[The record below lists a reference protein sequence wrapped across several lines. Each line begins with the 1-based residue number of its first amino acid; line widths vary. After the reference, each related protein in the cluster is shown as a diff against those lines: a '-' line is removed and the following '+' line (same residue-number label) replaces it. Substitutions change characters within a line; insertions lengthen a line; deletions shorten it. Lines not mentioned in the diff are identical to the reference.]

1 MTIKIFDIKST
12 IISKNNAAKNW
23 GNHNFIFKECAK
35 NIIEKTQELG
45 KKFDNIL
52 LITSDFN
59 DLLNEMQNI
68 QFKKI
73 TILSQYQELNKGKK
87 EEEKKIKRISKLFE
101 PFNLDEKFDLIICH
115 LSLHRINDVIK
126 FSSDLKKNL
135 TVNGALVC
143 SYFGGKSLIEL
154 RDSLIKT
161 DEYLKKA
168 FYQRVIPYIDMI
180 DAGNIFSKAAFTE
193 IVSDKTTYKIKY
205 SNFNKL
211 LNDIKGVGESNCLT
225 ERNKGLMTNNFLNT
239 LEKIYLKN
247 FKDFDKNFIVT
258 CEVISLTMWN
268 S

>member
-12 IISKNNAAKNW
+12 IISKNNARKNW
-23 GNHNFIFKECAK
+23 HNHNFIFKECAK
-35 NIIEKTQELG
+35 STIEKIQELG
-45 KKFDNIL
+45 KKFDHIL

-59 DLLNEMQNI
+59 DLLNEMQNL

-73 TILSQYQELNKGKK
+73 TILSQYEELNKKK
-87 EEEKKIKRISKLFE
+87 QKEKKIKRISNLFE
-101 PFNLDEKFDLIICH
+101 PLSLDGKFDLIICH

-135 TVNGALVC
+135 KKNGALVC
-143 SYFGGKSLIEL
+143 SYFGGKTLIEL

-161 DEYLKKA
+161 DEYCKKK

-193 IVSDKTTYKIKY
+193 IVSDKTSYTIKY
-205 SNFNKL
+205 NNFSKL

-225 ERNKGLMTNNFLNT
+225 NRNKGLMTKSFLNI
-239 LEKIYLKN
+239 LEKIYSRD
-247 FKDFDKNFIVT
+247 FKDSDSDFIVT